1 MELRRPEP
9 GKTTILISECSIFAL
24 IWTIS
29 LWPSAATVLWR
40 WCMCLC
46 ENGHNLLTQAIPA
59 IAIQDQIIRART
71 GVPIR
76 SLGTQ

>member
-46 ENGHNLLTQAIPA
+46 ENGHNLLAYW
-59 IAIQDQIIRART
+59 
-71 GVPIR
+71 V
-76 SLGTQ
+76 LGGHYQKPDTIHCDTVAVSEA